1 MKVPMQ
7 VVCVVMFRVQDVRDC
22 MGTYSQLM
30 KEGDFI
36 TRSFI
41 FSLNV
46 ILKREL
52 DDFYSMKVKTK

>member
-1 MKVPMQ
+1 MIHI
-7 VVCVVMFRVQDVRDC
+7 FQDVRDR